1 MSIGH
6 GADKRREPCLC
17 CVLKGYEWRK
27 ENDMKDEL
35 LDVLKII
42 ADKRMERTFEGLL
55 NEDEEYRKMLK
66 AVHSME
72 LEYDTLELNPD
83 MKTMIDKLLA
93 ERDGINMEKTSLAY
107 WAGMMD
113 AIIILRN
120 MEIITV

>member
-1 MSIGH
+1 MKME
-6 GADKRREPCLC
+6 DTKRALRTISREQ
-17 CVLKGYEWRK
+17 R
-27 ENDMKDEL
+27 
-35 LDVLKII
+35 
-42 ADKRMERTFEGLL
+42 FEGLL

-107 WAGMMD
+107 WAG
-113 AIIILRN
+113 ILRL
-120 MEIITV
+120 